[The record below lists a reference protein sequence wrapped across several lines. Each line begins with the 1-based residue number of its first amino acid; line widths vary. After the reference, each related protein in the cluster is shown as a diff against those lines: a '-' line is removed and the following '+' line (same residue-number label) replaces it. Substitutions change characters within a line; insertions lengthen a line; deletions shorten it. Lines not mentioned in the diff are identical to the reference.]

1 MNHLFLKQLEKISGF
16 VLPGNV
22 NLSRNNLVW
31 STPNWSDEFKIEFD
45 ITVKSEMPNSY
56 YSVFHM
62 TNSNDQ
68 GLGKRIPSV
77 YVKSTE
83 NWIEIC
89 YHVSGN
95 SNFCNGR
102 FNNFQLN
109 TKYHFEATQEYN
121 LNGQAMYKVAVNGD
135 TIIEVENTTPMKF
148 QDVKLY
154 LSSPWI
160 KSFAD
165 YGTLANL
172 KIISVDK
179 NAF

>member
-1 MNHLFLKQLEKISGF
+1 
-16 VLPGNV
+16 
-22 NLSRNNLVW
+22 
-31 STPNWSDEFKIEFD
+31 
-45 ITVKSEMPNSY
+45 MPNSY
-56 YSVFHM
+56 YNVFHM

-109 TKYHFEATQEYN
+109 TEYHFEATQEYN
-121 LNGQAMYKVAVNGD
+121 LNGQAMYKVAVNGNA
-135 TIIEVENTTPMKF
+135 IIEVCSKYHAHE
-148 QDVKLY
+148 
-154 LSSPWI
+154 
-160 KSFAD
+160 
-165 YGTLANL
+165 
-172 KIISVDK
+172 ISRCEIVS
-179 NAF
+179 